1 MACEFSRGG
10 GSEASM
16 GGQRLYFG
24 QISCSVGMASHGIF
38 STSNSMIAAQLVHH
52 NYGAGLYSFISFR
65 TTLREERSAEPIC
78 YIVANGISWRDDER
92 RQVLA
97 RRGVSPWARMGG
109 CRLTPCLSHVFA
121 AEDRTSVIWDSW
133 VLNWS
138 KFLDTDRNGILSNVR
153 LSQTGFLMESDIW

>member
-1 MACEFSRGG
+1 
-10 GSEASM
+10 M

-38 STSNSMIAAQLVHH
+38 STSNSIIAAQLVHH

-78 YIVANGISWRDDER
+78 YIVANGISWKNGER

-121 AEDRTSVIWDSW
+121 AEDRNSAIWDIW
-133 VLNWS
+133 VLNCP
-138 KFLDTDRNGILSNVR
+138 KFKDSALNSILSNVR
-153 LSQTGFLMESDIW
+153 LSQTGFLTESGIW